1 MVLSLLKPITNNG
14 MNGLIVYRNKKLLE
28 LVRQL
33 PCQHCEIEDGTVV
46 AAHSN
51 QLRDGKGRGL
61 KAHDYRI
68 AALCFSCHSTLDQ
81 GTKLNKSE
89 RIEMW
94 EEAHRKTLG
103 QLFDRQLLKL

>member
-1 MVLSLLKPITNNG
+1 M
-14 MNGLIVYRNKKLLE
+14 YRNRKLLDAA
-28 LVRQL
+28 RQL
-33 PCQHCEIEDGTVV
+33 PCQHCGIQDGTIV

-68 AALCFSCHSTLDQ
+68 AALCFSCHSELDQ
-81 GTKLNKSE
+81 GQKLSKSE

-103 QLFDRQLLKL
+103 ELFEREILKL

>member
-1 MVLSLLKPITNNG
+1 M
-14 MNGLIVYRNKKLLE
+14 MYRNRKLLDLARE
-28 LVRQL
+28 L
-33 PCQHCEIEDGTVV
+33 PCQHCGVSDGTVV

-68 AALCFSCHSTLDQ
+68 ASLCFTCHAELDQ
-81 GTKLNKSE
+81 GSKMSKQE

-94 EEAHRKTLG
+94 EEAHRKTIGL
-103 QLFDRQLLKL
+103 LFERELIVVPP

>member
-1 MVLSLLKPITNNG
+1 MYRNAKLLKSIKD
-14 MNGLIVYRNKKLLE
+14 I
-28 LVRQL
+28 
-33 PCQHCEIEDGTVV
+33 PCQLCGAEDGTIV

-68 AALCFSCHSTLDQ
+68 ATLCFKCHEEIDQ
-81 GTKLNKSE
+81 GSKLNKFQ

-94 EEAHRKTLG
+94 EEAHRKTIG
-103 QLFDRQLLKL
+103 ELFERGILNVK

>member
-1 MVLSLLKPITNNG
+1 M
-14 MNGLIVYRNKKLLE
+14 YRNRKLLDVARE
-28 LVRQL
+28 L
-33 PCQHCEIEDGTVV
+33 PCQHCGVSDGTVV

-68 AALCFSCHSTLDQ
+68 ASLCFTCHAELDQ
-81 GTKLNKSE
+81 GSKMSKQE

-94 EEAHRKTLG
+94 EEAHRKTIGL
-103 QLFDRQLLKL
+103 LFERELIAVLP